1 MSEGHATCTK
11 NARRDEDA
19 VKKENIGVL
28 ILNFISLCPEVVP
41 SFQY

>member
-1 MSEGHATCTK
+1 MEKEGQE
-11 NARRDEDA
+11 RRDA
-19 VKKENIGVL
+19 VKKEGISVL